1 MYEVETMKN
10 GTSVVTEAIWRVQVV
25 VIVLAVITAVTLL
38 AMKRPVNVD
47 TVIAGLFGISGAVI
61 GAGAVAHGV
70 RQGSKATADPPPTE

>member
-1 MYEVETMKN
+1 MKHRM
-10 GTSVVTEAIWRVQVV
+10 GILTEAFRGLQVV
-25 VIVLAVITAVTLL
+25 VIVLAVIVSVTLL

-70 RQGSKATADPPPTE
+70 KQGSQATGDPPAE